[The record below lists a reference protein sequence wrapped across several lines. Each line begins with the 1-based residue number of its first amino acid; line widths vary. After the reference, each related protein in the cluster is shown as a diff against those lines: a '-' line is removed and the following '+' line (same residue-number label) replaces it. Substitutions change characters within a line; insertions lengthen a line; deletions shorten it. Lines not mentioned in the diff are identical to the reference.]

1 MAFTITIQSSSSE
14 KKKVDKT
21 LTDLAALTGTL
32 RNDTSIIDPTFRI
45 EGDLS
50 QYLTAN
56 YCTVPAF
63 GRSYFINNIRSLRA
77 GLFELVCHVDVLSSF
92 KTGLRT
98 NSAIIH
104 RSERNWNLYLN
115 DGSLKITQRPEKITT
130 QQFSN
135 GDAFAG
141 PGKFSYVLVL
151 AG

>member
-1 MAFTITIQSSSSE
+1 MAFAITVQSCSSE
-14 KKKVDKT
+14 KNRVDKT
-21 LTDLAALTGTL
+21 LTDLASLSGAL
-32 RNDTSIIDPTFRI
+32 RNDTSIIEPVFRI
-45 EGDLS
+45 EGDIA

-77 GLFELVCHVDVLSSF
+77 GLFEIDCHVDVLSSF

-115 DGSLKITQRPEKITT
+115 DGSLKIKQNPTISTHK
-130 QQFSN
+130 FSETFY
-135 GDAFAG
+135 GVY
-141 PGKFSYVLVL
+141 SYVLIL

>member
-1 MAFTITIQSSSSE
+1 MAFTITLQTNISE
-14 KKKVDKT
+14 SIRVDKT
-21 LTDLAALTGTL
+21 LTDIAALTGTL

-45 EGDLS
+45 EGDVS

-63 GRSYFINNIRSLRA
+63 GRSYFINNVRSLRA
-77 GLFELVCHVDVLSSF
+77 NLFEIVCHVDVLSSF
-92 KTGLRT
+92 KTGLRR

-115 DGSLKITQRPEKITT
+115 DGSLKTT
-130 QQFSN
+130 QNPTISTQ
-135 GDAFAG
+135 DFAETFYG
-141 PGKFSYVLVL
+141 VHSYVLIL